1 MLCGKQKS
9 ATFHAFLQILEVL
22 SVYLSNH
29 VCLLQFSFYFSAEFE
44 QKCKGNQDQLEADTN
59 RLKEI
64 LKRENEERK
73 NELRELEAFT
83 KKENAERK
91 AETEQINSILNAENE
106 KRMKEAQALKDKMEK
121 EKKELQ
127 AYLEKVRFYLL
138 LCSIRIFVCALK
150 SNGKNSTI
158 MGNIQ
163 IFFKLTKVIEILV
176 LSARKIFL
184 FWCLKKYFVVRFD
197 WFSARWTF
205 RVRFYFYF
213 DATGLTH
220 RSVTTRH

>member
-1 MLCGKQKS
+1 MLCSKEKS
-9 ATFHAFLQILEVL
+9 ATFLQIVFFL
-22 SVYLSNH
+22 SSHICYTYIN
-29 VCLLQFSFYFSAEFE
+29 FIFIFSAEFE

-138 LCSIRIFVCALK
+138 LCIRIFVCALK
-150 SNGKNSTI
+150 NNGKN
-158 MGNIQ
+158 
-163 IFFKLTKVIEILV
+163 K
-176 LSARKIFL
+176 
-184 FWCLKKYFVVRFD
+184 
-197 WFSARWTF
+197 
-205 RVRFYFYF
+205 
-213 DATGLTH
+213 
-220 RSVTTRH
+220 

>member
-1 MLCGKQKS
+1 MYCNDTKIYFLEIYYRTLNSYFYRKNFDFRHCCVAKKKVQLFCRLC
-9 ATFHAFLQILEVL
+9 F
-22 SVYLSNH
+22 
-29 VCLLQFSFYFSAEFE
+29 FYQVIFVIHMYINFIFIFSAEFE

-127 AYLEKVRFYLL
+127 AYLEKVRF
-138 LCSIRIFVCALK
+138 
-150 SNGKNSTI
+150 
-158 MGNIQ
+158 
-163 IFFKLTKVIEILV
+163 
-176 LSARKIFL
+176 
-184 FWCLKKYFVVRFD
+184 FVV
-197 WFSARWTF
+197 
-205 RVRFYFYF
+205 Y
-213 DATGLTH
+213 
-220 RSVTTRH
+220 

>member
-1 MLCGKQKS
+1 MILGIALWQTKKCN
-9 ATFHAFLQILEVL
+9 FPCIFFLQILEVL

-29 VCLLQFSFYFSAEFE
+29 VCLLQFYFYFSAEFE

-150 SNGKNSTI
+150 NKGKNSTI

-176 LSARKIFL
+176 LSA
-184 FWCLKKYFVVRFD
+184 KKNF
-197 WFSARWTF
+197 
-205 RVRFYFYF
+205 
-213 DATGLTH
+213 
-220 RSVTTRH
+220 

>member
-1 MLCGKQKS
+1 MKCKQTWHWHNELKRGKKS
-9 ATFHAFLQILEVL
+9 NFFADFRAL

-29 VCLLQFSFYFSAEFE
+29 VCLLQFYFYFSAEFE

-138 LCSIRIFVCALK
+138 LCIRIFVCALK
-150 SNGKNSTI
+150 DNGKNSTI

-163 IFFKLTKVIEILV
+163 IFLKSTKVIEILV
-176 LSARKIFL
+176 LSAKKIF
-184 FWCLKKYFVVRFD
+184 
-197 WFSARWTF
+197 
-205 RVRFYFYF
+205 
-213 DATGLTH
+213 
-220 RSVTTRH
+220 

>member
-1 MLCGKQKS
+1 M
-9 ATFHAFLQILEVL
+9 
-22 SVYLSNH
+22 YLT
-29 VCLLQFSFYFSAEFE
+29 FSAEFE

-91 AETEQINSILNAENE
+91 AETEQINNVLNAEND

-127 AYLEKVRFYLL
+127 AYLEKVKFHLL
-138 LCSIRIFVCALK
+138 LSITWYYFSESPSTKLVEYKSLRV
-150 SNGKNSTI
+150 SNG
-158 MGNIQ
+158 
-163 IFFKLTKVIEILV
+163 
-176 LSARKIFL
+176 
-184 FWCLKKYFVVRFD
+184 
-197 WFSARWTF
+197 
-205 RVRFYFYF
+205 RVE
-213 DATGLTH
+213 
-220 RSVTTRH
+220 